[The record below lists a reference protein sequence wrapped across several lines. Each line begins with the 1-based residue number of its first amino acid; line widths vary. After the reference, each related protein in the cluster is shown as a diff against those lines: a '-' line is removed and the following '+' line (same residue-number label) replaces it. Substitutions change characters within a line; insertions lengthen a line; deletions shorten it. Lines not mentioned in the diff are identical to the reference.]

1 LPYKYH
7 PTPVTKG
14 EEGEE
19 KKINGR
25 KRKGKQT
32 REREKERE
40 REREREGGK
49 EDEFETGECLR
60 EKQTGE

>member
-40 REREREGGK
+40 RGGGK
-49 EDEFETGECLR
+49 KTSL
-60 EKQTGE
+60 KQGSV

>member
-40 REREREGGK
+40 RGGGK

>member
-19 KKINGR
+19 KKIYGR

-40 REREREGGK
+40 RGGGK
-49 EDEFETGECLR
+49 KTSL
-60 EKQTGE
+60 KQGSV

>member
-19 KKINGR
+19 KKRNGR

-40 REREREGGK
+40 REREGGK
-49 EDEFETGECLR
+49 KTSL
-60 EKQTGE
+60 KQGSV

>member
-40 REREREGGK
+40 RERGGER
-49 EDEFETGECLR
+49 R
-60 EKQTGE
+60 RV